1 MTSIKDRIGLL
12 ANGRAPVQAT
22 EPAGATARSRVAALA
37 GVAGSVAVAAA
48 KPAYTHYDD
57 GICPQCGPN
66 SRMEKYW
73 LDDREQVYF
82 CPVHRIAMPVPVEQQ
97 NA

>member
-1 MTSIKDRIGLL
+1 M
-12 ANGRAPVQAT
+12 ANA
-22 EPAGATARSRVAALA
+22 ATAAAAPQQPQQGSSAARVSSLAKTQTFAAT
-37 GVAGSVAVAAA
+37 AAA

-82 CPVHRIAMPVPVEQQ
+82 CPVHCIALPVPVEQQ